1 MKKII
6 DKFKQAARVS
16 GAALGRTDYNR
27 WEKNASET
35 PSWDERNVILA
46 KQIPAGTR
54 VLDLGA
60 GAQTLR
66 KLLPHCTYVPC
77 DLVQSTPDCI
87 VCDFNKGVYPP
98 PNQKYDIVVGSGVM
112 EYLREPLDFLRK
124 IRTYAPV
131 TLLSYQPLTESF
143 DKMARLKWG
152 FVNHLTLVELQN
164 LLTEA
169 GFRFEQIGAWQEQ
182 LIFRLTHG

>member
-27 WEKNASET
+27 WEKNARET
-35 PSWDERNVILA
+35 PPWDERNVILA
-46 KQIPAGTR
+46 KQIPSGSR

-66 KLLPHCTYVPC
+66 KLLPQCIYVPC
-77 DLVQSTPDCI
+77 DLVQSTPDCV

-98 PNQKYDIVVGSGVM
+98 ADQKYDIVVGSGVM
-112 EYLREPLDFLRK
+112 EYLREPLVFLKK
-124 IRTYAPV
+124 IGSYAPV

-143 DKMARLKWG
+143 DKMARLNWG
-152 FVNHLTLVELQN
+152 FVNHLTLAELET
-164 LLTEA
+164 LLSQA
-169 GFRFEQIGAWQEQ
+169 GYRFVQIGSWKEQ

>member
-6 DKFKQAARVS
+6 DKLKQAALMS
-16 GAALGRTDYNR
+16 SAALGRTDYDR
-27 WEKNASET
+27 WEKNATAT
-35 PSWDERNVILA
+35 PPWDERNIILA
-46 KQIPAGTR
+46 RHIPAGNS

-66 KLLPHCTYVPC
+66 KLLPQCTYVPC

-87 VCDFNKGVYPP
+87 VCDFNKDIYPP
-98 PNQKYDIVVGSGVM
+98 ADLRFDIVVGSGVM
-112 EYLREPLDFLRK
+112 EYLREPLVFLTK
-124 IRTYAPV
+124 IKTYAPLI
-131 TLLSYQPLTESF
+131 LLSYQPLTKTF

-152 FVNHLTLVELQN
+152 FVNHLTLPELEA
-164 LLTEA
+164 LLTKA
-169 GFRFEQIGAWQEQ
+169 GYRFAQIGAWEGQ